1 MKRDDYLL
9 IALVFFIVAFSA
21 EVVTNNYNN
30 KELVKEL
37 QEVKKVAVE
46 INDDNKTY
54 YSMLQELNKHIDK
67 MNKLDKLVN
76 DLSSIPPEFISI
88 TIANCYNESNLN
100 YDVKHKGSYDKTTIG
115 ICGVKEEWIGVVE
128 GVNEYNINSL
138 QAGYLVLQHLIKQEG
153 SFEAGLKKYK
163 GSIKNTKP
171 VKKTLYI
178 KEMINF

>member
-9 IALVFFIVAFSA
+9 IALVLFMIAFSI
-21 EVVTNNYNN
+21 EIVTNNYNN
-30 KELVKEL
+30 KKLVKEL
-37 QEVKKVAVE
+37 QEVKQVAVE
-46 INDDNKTY
+46 INNDNKTY
-54 YSMLQELNKHIDK
+54 YYMIEVLNEHIDK
-67 MNKLDKLVN
+67 MNKLDRLVN
-76 DLSSIPPEFISI
+76 DLSSIPTEFISI
-88 TIANCYNESNLN
+88 TLANCYNESNLN
-100 YDVKHKGSYDKTTIG
+100 YDVKHKGSYDRTTIG
-115 ICGVKEEWIGVVE
+115 ICGVKEEWIGVVD